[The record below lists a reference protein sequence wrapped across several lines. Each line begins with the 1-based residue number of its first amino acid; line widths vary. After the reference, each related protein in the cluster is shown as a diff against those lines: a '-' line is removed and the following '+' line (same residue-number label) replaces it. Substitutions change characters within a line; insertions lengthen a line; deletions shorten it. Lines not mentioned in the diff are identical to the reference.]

1 MEWYWILLIVL
12 GSIALV
18 ILLATIFYYPVF
30 KRLCDISCAL
40 AVFIFLWP
48 LYVVLAILVKT
59 KLGSPIYFK
68 QVRPGKNG
76 KLFTLYKFRSMTN
89 EKDENGNLLPDEVRL
104 TKFGKWL
111 RNTSLDEIPE
121 AINILKGEMSVI
133 GPRPLLVKDYV
144 FFDDNVM
151 KRQSVKPGLSGL
163 AQVKGRNNISW
174 EEKFEYDLQY
184 IKKISLWKDI
194 GLVLQTVGKAFI
206 KKENVDREGF
216 ATDIDYGDWLLN
228 SKNISQDVYDTK
240 IRESTV
246 LLENYEK

>member
-18 ILLATIFYYPVF
+18 TLLATIFYYPVF

-48 LYVVLAILVKT
+48 LYVILAILVKT

-151 KRQSVKPGLSGL
+151 KRQGVKPGLSGL

-246 LLENYEK
+246 LLKNYEK